1 VVVLGDRI
9 EAFAAA
15 SAASI
20 AGIAVCHIHGGDRAE
35 GIADEAMRHAIT
47 KLAHLHCAATTLSA
61 ERIRQMGERAD
72 LVHVTGSPAID
83 GLRAIRP
90 MGDRDAA
97 KLGDPKVIV
106 LMHPAGL
113 SIEEEWEWPITVA
126 TVALSVTGSHFRM
139 RSKGLPRTLVLA
151 PNSDPGSEITARC
164 LNGTL
169 RGQDG
174 VEFRDH
180 LPRSEFLA
188 LLQRLR
194 NGRGVLLGNSSAAL
208 IEAAALRVAAVNFGP
223 RQSGRER
230 GANIVDVTWPDL
242 SDFDAIE
249 RLLRHAISGRHPYG
263 DGRAGPRIAALLAK
277 VDPHDS
283 ALLRK
288 RNVY

>member
-1 VVVLGDRI
+1 
-9 EAFAAA
+9 
-15 SAASI
+15 
-20 AGIAVCHIHGGDRAE
+20 
-35 GIADEAMRHAIT
+35 
-47 KLAHLHCAATTLSA
+47 
-61 ERIRQMGERAD
+61 
-72 LVHVTGSPAID
+72 
-83 GLRAIRP
+83 
-90 MGDRDAA
+90 
-97 KLGDPKVIV
+97 
-106 LMHPAGL
+106 
-113 SIEEEWEWPITVA
+113 
-126 TVALSVTGSHFRM
+126 
-139 RSKGLPRTLVLA
+139 
-151 PNSDPGSEITARC
+151 
-164 LNGTL
+164 
-169 RGQDG
+169 